1 MNSTFLELFDRD
13 DILTTA
19 LWSQHAQKH
28 SIQLHQHRLHLFDP
42 LLKGTLK
49 RHSVPQELQSL
60 LESVGLQAGRMKVNL
75 LHRNTEVWRRY
86 VIEDLAENVYQI
98 LKFIGRQRAK
108 KRVAEGQRSAASAV
122 DLGLLAKMK

>member
-1 MNSTFLELFDRD
+1 
-13 DILTTA
+13 
-19 LWSQHAQKH
+19 
-28 SIQLHQHRLHLFDP
+28 
-42 LLKGTLK
+42 
-49 RHSVPQELQSL
+49 
-60 LESVGLQAGRMKVNL
+60 MKVNL